1 MQPAGPFFED
11 ASVSDE
17 PSKLVDETAVQGEI
31 QAVSPSTGSES
42 ADSVSAERESAGQ
55 DGSPGLSEESGS
67 LENQEQEETVTGAT
81 ESLPAEQG
89 EAAGPNETSAIC
101 GGGAE

>member
-17 PSKLVDETAVQGEI
+17 PSKLVDETAGQGEI

-42 ADSVSAERESAGQ
+42 ADSVSAEHESAGQ
-55 DGSPGLSEESGS
+55 DGSPGLSGESGS
-67 LENQEQEETVTGAT
+67 LENREQEETVAGLQSLEPFGAVPPPR
-81 ESLPAEQG
+81 SVIVC
-89 EAAGPNETSAIC
+89 NHH
-101 GGGAE
+101 